1 MSFPLPTS
9 QVAGHQPQPHGWSRL
24 YLVSLGVDPAGA
36 RMTDGMICHN
46 RNCAYFL
53 AAERIEFPTFVGRRP
68 NEYDVLS
75 TLTLP
80 VQRE

>member
-1 MSFPLPTS
+1 
-9 QVAGHQPQPHGWSRL
+9 
-24 YLVSLGVDPAGA
+24 
-36 RMTDGMICHN
+36 MTDGMICHN